1 MNIWRER
8 LPHLC
13 ESIGTWQ
20 DILENRNYIFTKL
33 RDNIL
38 KQQVPN
44 EEGKLSIGAYE
55 EPVDICWNNL
65 KLASVSRKHGLF
77 NLAKSYL
84 EQCKTP
90 LLDPDT
96 KGDILKLERFKYRY
110 ESFKL

>member
-44 EEGKLSIGAYE
+44 EEGKLSIGA
-55 EPVDICWNNL
+55 
-65 KLASVSRKHGLF
+65 
-77 NLAKSYL
+77 
-84 EQCKTP
+84 
-90 LLDPDT
+90 
-96 KGDILKLERFKYRY
+96 
-110 ESFKL
+110 